1 VNHRR
6 YKRSSESFPS
16 SEENI
21 GSSVG
26 HEQLIW
32 PQAGLHGHE
41 QGPAVPHHTPSQTG
55 RRALL
60 KGELDFFIPASDLSQ
75 SILVK
80 EKHWAENFV
89 RDVTYVMRFA
99 WPHDVDDSCK
109 TLKDSE
115 WECYV
120 SVWMKCIRL
129 NDVHPFEWNASVA
142 KAVPLFSYSGCF
154 ASLSNRSSCAKQWLA
169 DSESVTE
176 YSLMKG

>member
-1 VNHRR
+1 MNHRR

-89 RDVTYVMRFA
+89 RDVRYAVCMTARCWRFVQNVEGQRVRMLCVRLNEMH
-99 WPHDVDDSCK
+99 PF
-109 TLKDSE
+109 E
-115 WECYV
+115 WRT
-120 SVWMKCIRL
+120 SVWMKCIRC
-129 NDVHPFEWNASVA
+129 E
-142 KAVPLFSYSGCF
+142 
-154 ASLSNRSSCAKQWLA
+154 SSSTVFL
-169 DSESVTE
+169 
-176 YSLMKG
+176 LGMFR

>member
-1 VNHRR
+1 VTWRT
-6 YKRSSESFPS
+6 
-16 SEENI
+16 
-21 GSSVG
+21 
-26 HEQLIW
+26 LC
-32 PQAGLHGHE
+32 GLHDR
-41 QGPAVPHHTPSQTG
+41 TMLTI
-55 RRALL
+55 RAKRWRTASENVMCPFEWNASVWMTYIRLNEMHPL
-60 KGELDFFIPASDLSQ
+60 RKQFHCFSDLSQ

-89 RDVTYVMRFA
+89 RDVTYVMRFV